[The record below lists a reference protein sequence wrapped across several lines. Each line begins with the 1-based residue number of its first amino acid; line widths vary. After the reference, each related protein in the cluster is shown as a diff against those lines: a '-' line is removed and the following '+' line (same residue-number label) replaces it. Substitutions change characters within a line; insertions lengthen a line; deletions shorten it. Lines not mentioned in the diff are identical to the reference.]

1 MGSQPAATPDFKR
14 IFEAAPGCYLLLKPN
29 PPVFTIIGV
38 TDAYARATNTV
49 RENIIGRGLFE
60 VFPDNPDD
68 KNATGEK
75 NLTASLMRV
84 LEHKKIDFMKIQ
96 KYDIKEDPTTSQ
108 KFEIRYWSPD
118 NSPVLDENGEVVCI
132 IHHVT
137 DVTGREKLIH
147 MFGDTS
153 TNAEGESGDLS
164 QTERLSRIM
173 IDREVRMSE
182 LKKEIAEFKASQ
194 AR

>member
-1 MGSQPAATPDFKR
+1 MTSPDFKR
-14 IFEAAPGCYLLLKPN
+14 VFEASPGCYLLLQPDA
-29 PPVFTIIGV
+29 PTFTIIGV
-38 TDAYARATNTV
+38 TDAYARATNTQ
-49 RENIIGRGLFE
+49 REHIVGRGLFE

-68 KNATGEK
+68 KGATGQK

-96 KYDIKEDPTTSQ
+96 KYDIKEDPIQSQ
-108 KFEIRYWSPD
+108 KFEVRYWSPD
-118 NSPVLDENGEVVCI
+118 NSPVFGDNGEVLYI

-147 MFGDTS
+147 MFGDAG

-164 QTERLSRIM
+164 QTERLSKLM
-173 IDREVRMSE
+173 IDREVKMSE
-182 LKKEIAEFKASQ
+182 LKKEIAELKAKQ
-194 AR
+194 Q